1 MKIKQ
6 ITIDEALHSSRKEYN
21 PSIWTKEVNAY
32 QRYENPV
39 YYQDIESDRVYVE
52 YTINEGIR
60 LFKEVCY
67 SHCLSSA
74 SFKRVDMKAVNSQG
88 ISEPNYMLDLVD
100 RINAN
105 EITQEEAKQLFAELD
120 KTIDHYIVTFG
131 GFYVEGESGVYGMPN
146 NIDGRKQMA
155 EKSKKYGLV
164 FSNEF

>member
-1 MKIKQ
+1 MRIKQ
-6 ITIDEALHSSRKEYN
+6 ITKDEASQSSRKEYN
-21 PSIWTKEVNAY
+21 PSLWAKEVNFY

-39 YYQDIESDRVYVE
+39 YYQDLDSDRVYAE

-60 LFKEVCY
+60 LFKEMCY

-74 SFKRVDMKAVNSQG
+74 SFKRVDMRAVNPQG
-88 ISEPNYMLDLVD
+88 VNESDYVLGLVD
-100 RINAN
+100 RINAK
-105 EITQEEAKQLFAELD
+105 EITQEEAKQLFTEFDRA
-120 KTIDHYIVTFG
+120 IDHYIVTFG

-146 NIDGRKQMA
+146 NPDGRKQMA

>member
-1 MKIKQ
+1 MRIKQ
-6 ITIDEALHSSRKEYN
+6 ITKDEALQSSRKAYN

-39 YYQDIESDRVYVE
+39 YYQDLDSDRVYVE

-60 LFKEVCY
+60 LFKEMCY

-74 SFKRVDMKAVNSQG
+74 SFKRVDMRAVNPQG
-88 ISEPNYMLDLVD
+88 INESDYVLGLVD
-100 RINAN
+100 RINAK
-105 EITQEEAKQLFAELD
+105 EVTQEEAKQLFTEFDRA
-120 KTIDHYIVTFG
+120 IDHYIVTFG

-146 NIDGRKQMA
+146 NPDGRKQMA